1 MKTLIMGLLDQLKQ
15 KGHELTKEQ
24 KVAFVLLVFLGLG
37 GLVLGFFSF
46 GANIR
51 RPFDIQLAKSAAEE
65 PYLTL
70 TEREEKEKEDQKTRD
85 TDSDGLTDY
94 DELYVFRTSP
104 YITDTD
110 SDGIDDK
117 AEVYAGNN
125 PNCPE
130 GKTCSG
136 TSDVSGTSSAASDLV
151 GSLSDSPFA
160 RDLSQYDFQSEEDIQ
175 AFVKSITVDEIRS
188 ALANAGVAQEQLDAI
203 TDEQLQALFE
213 QTISSASESGE
224 LDALLGAMEE
234 QAGAASGTTAETG
247 GESGDETQP

>member
-1 MKTLIMGLLDQLKQ
+1 MGLLDQLKL

-85 TDSDGLTDY
+85 TDSDGLSDY

-136 TSDVSGTSSAASDLV
+136 VSGDTSGTSSAASDLV

-160 RDLSQYDFQSEEDIQ
+160 RDLSQYDFQSEADIQ

-224 LDALLGAMEE
+224 LDALLGAMEK
-234 QAGAASGTTAETG
+234 QAGAASGATTETS
-247 GESGDETQP
+247 GESGAETQP